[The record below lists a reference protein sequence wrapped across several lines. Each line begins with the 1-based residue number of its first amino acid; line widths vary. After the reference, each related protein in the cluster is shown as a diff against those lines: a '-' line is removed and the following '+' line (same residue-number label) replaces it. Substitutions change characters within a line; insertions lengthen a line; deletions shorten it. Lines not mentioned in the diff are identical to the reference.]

1 MAVPRNKLEI
11 MAAVGT
17 RMKETAIRGKVF
29 FYGLFAVMLLF
40 SIKAQERRAVFVVQ
54 EKADR
59 EEKQGMDAL
68 SETAPRVALTFDDG
82 PHPKY
87 TKQLLDGL
95 KERGVKATF
104 FVIGNNIAGREEL
117 IRQMYKDG
125 HIIGNHTFNH
135 VDISKLSS
143 ERACE
148 ELMRTS
154 LLVEEITGSATPY
167 VRPPFGNWN
176 KNLDSR
182 LSMIQVNWTVDP
194 LDWTTE
200 NTSEIVEKVVTQ
212 AEDNAIILLHDYYRS
227 SVEAALQIIDILSA
241 RGFVFVTVEEL
252 LLE

>member
-1 MAVPRNKLEI
+1 
-11 MAAVGT
+11 
-17 RMKETAIRGKVF
+17 MKESAICGKIF
-29 FYGLFAVMLLF
+29 FYSLFTIMLLF
-40 SIKAQERRAVFVVQ
+40 SIRAQESREVSGTQ
-54 EKADR
+54 EQLQEGAGR
-59 EEKQGMDAL
+59 EENRTAETQQD
-68 SETAPRVALTFDDG
+68 TAPRVALTFDDG

-95 KERGVKATF
+95 RERGVKATF
-104 FVIGNNIAGREEL
+104 FVIGKNIAGQEAL
-117 IRQMYKDG
+117 IRQMHKDG

-143 ERACE
+143 ERARD

-167 VRPPFGNWN
+167 VRAPFGNWN
-176 KNLDSR
+176 EHLDSQ
-182 LSMIQVNWTVDP
+182 LSMIQVSWTVDP

-200 NTSEIVEKVVTQ
+200 NTSEVVEKVVTQ

-227 SVEAALQIIDILSA
+227 SVEAALQIIDILST